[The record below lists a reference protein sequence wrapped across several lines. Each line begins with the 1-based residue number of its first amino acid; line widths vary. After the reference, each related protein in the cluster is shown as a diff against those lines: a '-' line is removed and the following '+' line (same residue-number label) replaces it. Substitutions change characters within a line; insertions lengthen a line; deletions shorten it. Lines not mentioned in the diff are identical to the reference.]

1 MSLGY
6 KIKKLASIYYKLFIL
21 GTKLCCY
28 YETSVAQ
35 FTQSDA
41 KGTLVRPEILFSTC
55 LKENSS

>member
-28 YETSVAQ
+28 YEISVAQ
-35 FTQSDA
+35 FTQSEA
-41 KGTLVRPEILFSTC
+41 NGRLVCPEILCTY
-55 LKENSS
+55 